1 MTDFRKKADIF
12 NSFCAKQYWLVNSD
26 SSLPSKVIKKTGRSS
41 LFSKIFYG
49 NILQIINKLDSN
61 KSHGY
66 DEISIRMFKK
76 CSSSVCRPL
85 QIIYKSCLDR
95 SFHRNRTKLIL
106 SQLKIIVL
114 SPCYLY
120 VVKFFNVF
128 SIILCLISWTKI
140 TSYLQLSSS
149 QVTLVLINCYK

>member
-12 NSFCAKQYWLVNSD
+12 NSFFAKQYSLVNSD
-26 SSLPSKVIKKTGRSS
+26 SSLPSKMIKKTDS
-41 LFSKIFYG
+41 LYSLKFFTE

-61 KSHGY
+61 KVHGY
-66 DEISIRMFKK
+66 DEISIRMSKL

-85 QIIYKSCLDR
+85 QIVYKSCLDR
-95 SFHRNRTKLIL
+95 IFHRNGKKLML

-120 VVKFFNVF
+120 VVRFFNVF
-128 SIILCLISWTKI
+128 SKTLCLIS
-140 TSYLQLSSS
+140 
-149 QVTLVLINCYK
+149 